1 MHLTFR
7 RHISPYTWI
16 ICKNNN
22 RSPKKK
28 HTQLWNVWDYIS
40 WLFHSC
46 LKIDCPVVFW
56 GVFVFTSAMDFYM
69 MYGPLKNGFH
79 APSIQWN
86 LTTVQPYPPSSKSK
100 QPDDWEKGDFS
111 PRSKGQYGRKRVV
124 WGKSTRSRYYIK
136 LRCHF
141 LCRIGDN
148 KGCGHSVPAAAAS
161 VSADDRRM
169 GEGAPRDALFVT
181 YPPHLPHP
189 PTLPAIAIPHETL
202 AILWLIL
209 PRVPKY
215 QRSLPSSVWSV

>member
-7 RHISPYTWI
+7 RHISPYTWFI
-16 ICKNNN
+16 RRMITTEVLRRHTHNCISRCICLHF
-22 RSPKKK
+22 S
-28 HTQLWNVWDYIS
+28 Q
-40 WLFHSC
+40 
-46 LKIDCPVVFW
+46 
-56 GVFVFTSAMDFYM
+56 DFYM
-69 MYGPLKNGFH
+69 MYGLLKSGFH

-86 LTTVQPYPPSSKSK
+86 LTTAQPYPPSSKSK

-111 PRSKGQYGRKRVV
+111 PCSKGQYGRKRVV

-148 KGCGHSVPAAAAS
+148 KGWGHSVPAAAAS

-189 PTLPAIAIPHETL
+189 PT
-202 AILWLIL
+202 
-209 PRVPKY
+209 
-215 QRSLPSSVWSV
+215 